1 MQPSEVSED
10 SLAEFEDARKESAQA
25 GEGGQ
30 VEAPPEASPPPTPVR
45 DFETGSVES
54 EDREVDHG
62 VEAEFML
69 ESSAVCPHCL
79 EDIDRVHIVR
89 MLRTKVNFVS
99 SLPRRGQLLICP
111 KCRIALAGAL
121 GGLI

>member
-1 MQPSEVSED
+1 MRSAKKVD
-10 SLAEFEDARKESAQA
+10 SSNVFDLKETESTPEGSPVFDTDTVPAQNA
-25 GEGGQ
+25 DVGN
-30 VEAPPEASPPPTPVR
+30 
-45 DFETGSVES
+45 
-54 EDREVDHG
+54 G
-62 VEAEFML
+62 VEAEFVL

-79 EDIDRVHIVR
+79 EDIERVQIVR

-99 SLPRRGQLLICP
+99 SLPRRGQLLVCP

>member
-1 MQPSEVSED
+1 MQPAEALEASEMKASDQVDGSEV
-10 SLAEFEDARKESAQA
+10 A
-25 GEGGQ
+25 GERE
-30 VEAPPEASPPPTPVR
+30 VLAASERPAVR
-45 DFETGSVES
+45 ADFESGSYGE
-54 EDREVDHG
+54 EERRIGDG
-62 VEAEFML
+62 AEAEFML
-69 ESSAVCPHCL
+69 ESTAVCPHCL
-79 EDIDRVHIVR
+79 EDIDKIQIVR

>member
-1 MQPSEVSED
+1 MTPAEALETED
-10 SLAEFEDARKESAQA
+10 FESTDGAEEPEPFATPRSPKAASAA
-25 GEGGQ
+25 K
-30 VEAPPEASPPPTPVR
+30 P
-45 DFETGSVES
+45 DFETGSVEV
-54 EDREVDHG
+54 EDREIG
-62 VEAEFML
+62 NGAEAEFML
-69 ESSAVCPHCL
+69 ESTAVCPHCL
-79 EDIDRVHIVR
+79 EDIDKVQIVR

>member
-1 MQPSEVSED
+1 MQPVPALETNDLEPKAEAEETPVTGEFVV
-10 SLAEFEDARKESAQA
+10 LAASESALA
-25 GEGGQ
+25 AEKS
-30 VEAPPEASPPPTPVR
+30 ES
-45 DFETGSVES
+45 GSIGA
-54 EDREVDHG
+54 EDRHLGHG
-62 VEAEFML
+62 TEAEFML
-69 ESSAVCPHCL
+69 ESTAVCPHCL
-79 EDIDRVHIVR
+79 EDIDKVQIVR